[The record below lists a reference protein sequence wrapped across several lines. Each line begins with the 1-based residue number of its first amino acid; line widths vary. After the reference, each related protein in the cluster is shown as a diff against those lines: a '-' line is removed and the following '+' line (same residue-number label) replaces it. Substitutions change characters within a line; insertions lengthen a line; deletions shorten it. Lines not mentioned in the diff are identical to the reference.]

1 MWKLFECFIIL
12 CTDFDYI
19 LEKSGETI
27 KEGVLFKGG
36 YELRKYGRI
45 LSILQTCHMTYCLE
59 SILGNPE
66 KIES

>member
-1 MWKLFECFIIL
+1 MWKLFECFKIL

-45 LSILQTCHMTYCLE
+45 LCILQTCYM
-59 SILGNPE
+59 P
-66 KIES
+66 